1 MYCDLYLPFPTS
13 TPGAG
18 PSSNNAIKK
27 GKGKATAAP
36 VEQKSQS
43 CWEGVGSKEKEE
55 VDKVFALAGH
65 LGYTVIANS
74 VPSIRSTS
82 VPLSPFSSQVPHPT
96 LDPRYSDNATG
107 SRRLVQLS
115 RVTITLD
122 DSSQHGLNAVN
133 SAALSSY
140 DIIAVIPTTANAFSN
155 ACLKLSEPGPN
166 QVSIIS
172 LPLHQNHRMPFF
184 AKRSLVKTALRNG
197 AVFEIPYAQALGTS
211 DPSLSRK
218 YRQNFL
224 INAREVIRVVLAVSG
239 GGGRDGTTG
248 NRGKGG
254 GGIIFSSGV
263 DVTGSMAGVGM
274 RSPADLINLAVMLGM
289 PSNQAKD
296 AIAFTPRAVLLKAQ
310 ARKAHKGVT
319 AVPRMVAGQESQPD
333 HDIVPLTEET
343 RQGEQDEKGSKRRT
357 RDEGDEEQRLEAAQ
371 PAKRK
376 KAKAQTKA

>member
-13 TPGAG
+13 SPGAG
-18 PSSNNAIKK
+18 PSNNNASKK
-27 GKGKATAAP
+27 GKGKAPPAL
-36 VEQKSQS
+36 VEQKPRN
-43 CWEGVGSKEKEE
+43 CWDGVGAKEKEE

-65 LGYTVIANS
+65 LGYTIVANS
-74 VPSIRSTS
+74 APSIRSTT
-82 VPLSPFSSQVPHPT
+82 VPPSPFVNQVPHPG
-96 LDPRYSDNATG
+96 LDPRYSDDATG

-115 RVTITLD
+115 RITITLD

-140 DIIAVIPTTANAFSN
+140 DLIAVIPTTANAFSN

-211 DPSLSRK
+211 DPSLARK

-224 INAREVIRVVLAVSG
+224 TNAREVIRVVLAVSG

-254 GGIIFSSGV
+254 GGIIFSSGIGV
-263 DVTGSMAGVGM
+263 PGSMPGVGM

-310 ARKAHKGVT
+310 ARRAHKGVT
-319 AVPRMVAGQESQPD
+319 TVPRMVPGEAATVHMEPAALTG
-333 HDIVPLTEET
+333 VPSPVTHN
-343 RQGEQDEKGSKRRT
+343 QKNSKRKNGEDGDGT
-357 RDEGDEEQRLEAAQ
+357 IPRDIQ
-371 PAKRK
+371 PVKSK
-376 KAKAQTKA
+376 KAKTGTKA